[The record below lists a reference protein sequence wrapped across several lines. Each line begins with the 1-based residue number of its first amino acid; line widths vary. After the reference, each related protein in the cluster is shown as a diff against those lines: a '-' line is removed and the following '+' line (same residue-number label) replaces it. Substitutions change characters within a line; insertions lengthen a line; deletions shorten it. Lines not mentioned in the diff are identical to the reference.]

1 MSKEFS
7 RSCRVGELL
16 QRELAVLV
24 QRHSQSADT
33 GMITISNTEVSPDLK
48 SAKIFITCLG
58 NNIGTDEIV
67 ASLNKHAG
75 QFQHALCKV
84 VALRVIPKL
93 YFEYDHA
100 LEQAN
105 KLSALIDSLHI
116 GIDSPNK

>member
-7 RSCRVGELL
+7 RRYRVSELL

-24 QRHSQSADT
+24 QRHTQSADT
-33 GMITISNTEVSPDLK
+33 GIITISNTDISPDLK

-58 NNIGTDEIV
+58 NNKEIDEIV
-67 ASLNKHAG
+67 ASLNNHAG

-93 YFEYDHA
+93 RFEYDFK

-105 KLSALIDSLHI
+105 KLSALIDSLHTDVDI
-116 GIDSPNK
+116 TNK